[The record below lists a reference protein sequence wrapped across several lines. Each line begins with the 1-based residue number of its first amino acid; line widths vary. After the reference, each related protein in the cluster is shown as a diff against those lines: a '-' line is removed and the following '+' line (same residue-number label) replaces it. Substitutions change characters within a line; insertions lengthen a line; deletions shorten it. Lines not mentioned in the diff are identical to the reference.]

1 VDETPAKL
9 IARIARAVGESAC
22 PQPFDPRDDA
32 HLDRLAAP
40 LLHRFR
46 EQDDTAAF
54 TLLVELTQRRVSR
67 IALQVTRQLAMA
79 IDPEDLVAAFFA
91 RLFTDVR
98 KRQPVV
104 QHFLGLAH
112 TSMRN
117 DALNQLRQYKRAQAR
132 HTVWTEQRLLEKVA
146 DPSVQAE
153 DNEQVAILRRFG
165 TVFLSVLGQCF
176 HELSERDRR
185 VLIAREVDGLTYD
198 GIAETLALPRNQVGM
213 IVKRAREHLSQRIRG
228 TFTRMGRQADGT
240 PLPVQALRAATGA
253 GSASDV
259 RPASGAHSGVECD
272 APRGAAAGQE
282 VP

>member
-1 VDETPAKL
+1 VDETPGGGGSL
-9 IARIARAVGESAC
+9 IARIARAVGEDAC
-22 PQPFDPRDDA
+22 PAPFDPRDDG
-32 HLDRLAAP
+32 HVDRLAAP

-67 IALQVTRQLAMA
+67 IAHQVTRQLAMA
-79 IDPEDLVAAFFA
+79 IDPEDLVAGFFA

-98 KRQPVV
+98 KRQPLV

-132 HTVWTEQRLLEKVA
+132 HTVWGEQRLIEKVA

-165 TVFLSVLGQCF
+165 TVFLAVLGQCF

-185 VLIAREVDGLTYD
+185 VLLAREVDQLSYD
-198 GIAETLALPRNQVGM
+198 DIAGTLSLPRNQVGM
-213 IVKRAREHLSQRIRG
+213 IVKRAREHLSQRVRA
-228 TFTRMGRQADGT
+228 TFARMGRQPDGS
-240 PLPVQALRAATGA
+240 LQAE
-253 GSASDV
+253 
-259 RPASGAHSGVECD
+259 RPARVARATRAGTAARPGVECD
-272 APRGAAAGQE
+272 APRGAAAGQDI
-282 VP
+282 P